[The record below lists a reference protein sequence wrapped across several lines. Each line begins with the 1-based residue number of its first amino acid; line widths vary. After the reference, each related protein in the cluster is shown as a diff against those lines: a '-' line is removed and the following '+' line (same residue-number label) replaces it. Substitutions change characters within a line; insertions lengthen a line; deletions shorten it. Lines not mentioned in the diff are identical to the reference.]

1 LWTLEVNDVYVA
13 NLDLLKAVYKK
24 YQTQMRFHW
33 NLDDAIKFMCHDSNL
48 KMNEKD
54 AIYCYGISKMTVLN
68 E

>member
-1 LWTLEVNDVYVA
+1 
-13 NLDLLKAVYKK
+13 
-24 YQTQMRFHW
+24 MRFHW